1 MIWLGLLIC
10 LAVSF
15 VFSGVEAALLSLN
28 RVRLKHLA
36 RQKDKAARRLQ
47 NLVEQPTRLL
57 VTVLFVTNFLNITAL
72 VLLAT
77 QMVTWFGP
85 WGYVVTLLIALP
97 LFLLVVEL
105 LPKSIFRRLSYR
117 TLASLAVWVEV
128 ASQALTPFIHVGN
141 RITRSVLRVKEP
153 DEIFVAREDLKYA
166 TAEIERMGMLSSIER
181 QMIHNVV
188 DFRSVKVRDVM
199 VPVEQVVFVSPDSSA
214 EEVVELSK
222 QTQFDRFPMRDAA
235 GKIIGLV
242 NVFDLIVERRS
253 GAIGRNY
260 LRRMLS
266 VGPDEQAPIVLRRL
280 RASPQSLAA
289 VTDSGGQPIGI
300 VSAEDLLSPLVKV
313 TT

>member
-1 MIWLGLLIC
+1 MIWLGLLAC

-15 VFSGVEAALLSLN
+15 LFSGVEAALLSLN

-47 NLVEQPTRLL
+47 DLVEQPARLL

-85 WGYVVTLLIALP
+85 WGYIVTLLIALP

-117 TLASLAVWVEV
+117 TLASLAVCVEL
-128 ASQALTPFIHVGN
+128 ASQVLTPFIHVGN

-199 VPVEQVVFVSPDSSA
+199 VPAEQVVFVSPDSSA
-214 EEVVELSK
+214 EQVVELSK

-253 GAIGRNY
+253 GAIARNY

-266 VGPDEQAPIVLRRL
+266 VGPDEQASIVLRRL

-289 VTDSGGQPIGI
+289 VIDPGGQPIGI